1 MIDEKPDAVV
11 SAEECYRRE
20 DYVEAVRWYRVAAD
34 QGHFRS
40 QYELG
45 SMYADGRG
53 VQQSN
58 VNAYMWLKL
67 SNRQALSPQP
77 HRPYR
82 RLFDESGE
90 TMDRLDI
97 SKVIEAHD
105 RIAAGLT
112 PDQLA
117 EGQRLALEWDAA
129 HPPD

>member
-1 MIDEKPDAVV
+1 
-11 SAEECYRRE
+11 
-20 DYVEAVRWYRVAAD
+20 
-34 QGHFRS
+34 
-40 QYELG
+40 
-45 SMYADGRG
+45 MYADGRG